1 MRSDAPSL
9 VPALLTAPQA
19 AELLSVGQRTLAR
32 WSAEGRA
39 PAPLKLTPGR
49 RGALRY
55 RRADLEA
62 WVSSGCP
69 DLRGGNGGEQQADG
83 REGEA

>member
-1 MRSDAPSL
+1 MRNNAPT
-9 VPALLTAPQA
+9 VTPELLTAPQA
-19 AELLSVGQRTLAR
+19 AELLSVGQRTLTR

-39 PAPLKLTPGR
+39 PQPVKIVPGR
-49 RGALRY
+49 RGTSRY

-69 DLRGGNGGEQQADG
+69 DLRFGEGGAT
-83 REGEA
+83 